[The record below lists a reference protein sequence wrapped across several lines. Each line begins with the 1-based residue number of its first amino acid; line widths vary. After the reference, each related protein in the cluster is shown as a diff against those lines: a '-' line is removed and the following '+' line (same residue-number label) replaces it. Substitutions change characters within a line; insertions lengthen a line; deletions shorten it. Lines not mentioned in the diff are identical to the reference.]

1 MVEVVAV
8 GDLLLDVEDGE
19 LELLQQAILIFLLPL
34 REVQEV
40 VGARAHHWPTYR
52 KLLCPC
58 RRRQVHGVGRG
69 HDERLLCWDEV
80 GLLDPGAVGIEAM
93 WTVVPSMLLLDAGVR

>member
-19 LELLQQAILIFLLPL
+19 LELLQQAILSLLLPL

-40 VGARAHHWPTYR
+40 VGARAHHWLAYR
-52 KLLCPC
+52 KLLSPC
-58 RRRQVHGVGRG
+58 GRREVHGVGCC
-69 HDERLLCWDEV
+69 HNEHLLCRDEV
-80 GLLDPGAVGIEAM
+80 GLLNPWTVGVEAM
-93 WTVVPSMLLLDAGVR
+93 WAVVPSMLLPDAGVR